1 MRILR
6 GLLIFLSLLL
16 LLVGIG
22 IRVLVDS
29 EPDIYTLD
37 GHAAELGIERVDPGI
52 VSALLGKGIRIDD
65 ADPVTL
71 DDLLEGI
78 DEEEVFVV
86 KVLYTLYAY
95 STWIIVLGAFLLI
108 YGATL
113 RRRDRS
119 TSGADWHEEPEK
131 YRG

>member
-1 MRILR
+1 MRILKA
-6 GLLIFLSLLL
+6 FLVFLALLL

-65 ADPVTL
+65 AEPITL
-71 DDLLEGI
+71 DDLLEGT
-78 DEEEVFVV
+78 DEEEAIVA
-86 KVLYTLYAY
+86 KVIYTLYAY

-119 TSGADWHEEPEK
+119 ENEVSWHEEA
-131 YRG
+131 

>member
-6 GLLIFLSLLL
+6 GILIFLSLLL

-29 EPDIYTLD
+29 EPDIYILD

-52 VSALLGKGIRIDD
+52 ISALLGKGIRIDD
-65 ADPVTL
+65 AEPITL
-71 DDLLEGI
+71 DDLLEGT
-78 DEEEVFVV
+78 DEEEAIVA
-86 KVLYTLYAY
+86 KVIYTLYAY
-95 STWIIVLGAFLLI
+95 STWIIILGAFLLI

-119 TSGADWHEEPEK
+119 ENEVSWHEEA
-131 YRG
+131 

>member
-22 IRVLVDS
+22 IRVLVDN

-78 DEEEVFVV
+78 DEEEAIVA
-86 KVLYTLYAY
+86 KVIYTLYAY
-95 STWIIVLGAFLLI
+95 STWIIVLGSFLLI
-108 YGATL
+108 YGATM

-119 TSGADWHEEPEK
+119 ENEVSWHEEA
-131 YRG
+131 

>member
-6 GLLIFLSLLL
+6 GILIFLSLLL

-22 IRVLVDS
+22 IRVLVDN
-29 EPDIYTLD
+29 EPVMYTPK
-37 GHAAELGIERVDPGI
+37 GQSAELGIERVDPGI
-52 VSALLGKGIRIDD
+52 VSALLGKGINTND
-65 ADPVTL
+65 AEPVTL

-78 DEEEVFVV
+78 DEGEAIVA
-86 KVLYTLYAY
+86 KVMYILYAY

-108 YGATL
+108 YGATM

-119 TSGADWHEEPEK
+119 ENEVSWHEEA
-131 YRG
+131 

>member
-6 GLLIFLSLLL
+6 GILIFLSLLL

-22 IRVLVDS
+22 IRVLVDN
-29 EPDIYTLD
+29 EPDIYTLN

-78 DEEEVFVV
+78 DEEEAIVA
-86 KVLYTLYAY
+86 KVICTLYAY
-95 STWIIVLGAFLLI
+95 STWIILLGAFLLI
-108 YGATL
+108 YGATM

-119 TSGADWHEEPEK
+119 ENEVSWHEEA
-131 YRG
+131 

>member
-1 MRILR
+1 MRILKA
-6 GLLIFLSLLL
+6 FLVFLALLL

-22 IRVLVDS
+22 VRVLVDN

-65 ADPVTL
+65 AEPVTL
-71 DDLLEGI
+71 DDLLEGT
-78 DEEEVFVV
+78 DEEEAIVA
-86 KVLYTLYAY
+86 KVIYTLYAY

-119 TSGADWHEEPEK
+119 ENEVSWHEEA
-131 YRG
+131 

>member
-22 IRVLVDS
+22 VRSLVDS

-52 VSALLGKGIRIDD
+52 VSALLGKGIRINDT
-65 ADPVTL
+65 DPVTL

-78 DEEEVFVV
+78 DEEEAFVV

-108 YGATL
+108 YGATM

-119 TSGADWHEEPEK
+119 ENEVSWHEEA
-131 YRG
+131 

>member
-6 GLLIFLSLLL
+6 GILIFLSLLL

-22 IRVLVDS
+22 VRVLVDN

-78 DEEEVFVV
+78 DEEEAIVA
-86 KVLYTLYAY
+86 KVICTLYAY

-119 TSGADWHEEPEK
+119 ENEVSWHEEA
-131 YRG
+131 

>member
-1 MRILR
+1 MRILKAF
-6 GLLIFLSLLL
+6 LVFLSLLL

-22 IRVLVDS
+22 IRVLVDN

-71 DDLLEGI
+71 DDLLEGT
-78 DEEEVFVV
+78 DEDETIVA
-86 KVLYTLYAY
+86 KVIYTLYAY

-108 YGATL
+108 YGVTM

-119 TSGADWHEEPEK
+119 ENEVSWHEEA
-131 YRG
+131 

>member
-22 IRVLVDS
+22 IRVLGDN

-65 ADPVTL
+65 TEPITL
-71 DDLLEGI
+71 DDLLEGT
-78 DEEEVFVV
+78 DEEEAIVA
-86 KVLYTLYAY
+86 KVIYTLYAH
-95 STWIIVLGAFLLI
+95 STGIIVLGAFLLI

-113 RRRDRS
+113 LRRPKAEDRMS
-119 TSGADWHEEPEK
+119 WQEEA
-131 YRG
+131 

>member
-1 MRILR
+1 MRILC
-6 GLLIFLSLLL
+6 GILIFLSLLL

-22 IRVLVDS
+22 IRSLVDS

-65 ADPVTL
+65 AEPVTL
-71 DDLLEGI
+71 DDLLEGT
-78 DEEEVFVV
+78 DEEETIVA
-86 KVLYTLYAY
+86 KVIYTLYAY

-113 RRRDRS
+113 RRRPKVEDRMS
-119 TSGADWHEEPEK
+119 WQEEA
-131 YRG
+131 

>member
-1 MRILR
+1 MRILKA
-6 GLLIFLSLLL
+6 FLAFLALLL

-22 IRVLVDS
+22 VRVLADN

-37 GHAAELGIERVDPGI
+37 GHSAELGIERVDPGI
-52 VSALLGKGIRIDD
+52 VSALLGKGTHIDD
-65 ADPVTL
+65 AEPITL
-71 DDLLEGI
+71 DDLLEGT
-78 DEEEVFVV
+78 DEEEAIVA
-86 KVLYTLYAY
+86 KVIYTLYAY

-119 TSGADWHEEPEK
+119 ENEVSWQEEA
-131 YRG
+131 

>member
-22 IRVLVDS
+22 VRVLVDN
-29 EPDIYTLD
+29 EPVMYTLK
-37 GHAAELGIERVDPGI
+37 GQSAELGIERIDPGI
-52 VSALLGKGIRIDD
+52 VSALLGKGIHIDD
-65 ADPVTL
+65 TDPVTL

-78 DEEEVFVV
+78 DEEEAFVV

-95 STWIIVLGAFLLI
+95 STWIIVLGLFLLI
-108 YGATL
+108 YGATM
-113 RRRDRS
+113 RRRPKAEDRMS
-119 TSGADWHEEPEK
+119 WQEEA
-131 YRG
+131 

>member
-22 IRVLVDS
+22 IRVLVDN

-52 VSALLGKGIRIDD
+52 VSALLGMGIRIDD

-71 DDLLEGI
+71 DDLLEGTY
-78 DEEEVFVV
+78 EEEAIIA
-86 KVLYTLYAY
+86 KVIYTLYAY
-95 STWIIVLGAFLLI
+95 STWIIILGAFLLI

-119 TSGADWHEEPEK
+119 ENEVSWHEET
-131 YRG
+131 

>member
-1 MRILR
+1 MRILKAF
-6 GLLIFLSLLL
+6 LIFLALLL

-22 IRVLVDS
+22 VRVLADN

-65 ADPVTL
+65 TDPVTL
-71 DDLLEGI
+71 DDLLEGT
-78 DEEEVFVV
+78 DEEETIVA
-86 KVLYTLYAY
+86 KVIYTLYAY

-108 YGATL
+108 YGATM

-119 TSGADWHEEPEK
+119 ENEVSWHEEA
-131 YRG
+131 

>member
-6 GLLIFLSLLL
+6 GILIFLSLLL

-22 IRVLVDS
+22 VRVLGDT

-37 GHAAELGIERVDPGI
+37 GHATELGIEKINPSI

-71 DDLLEGI
+71 DDLLEGM
-78 DEEEVFVV
+78 DEEEAIVAQ
-86 KVLYTLYAY
+86 VLYRLYAY
-95 STWIIVLGAFLLI
+95 STWIILLGAFLLI
-108 YGATL
+108 YGATM

-119 TSGADWHEEPEK
+119 ENEMSWQEEPEEFQ
-131 YRG
+131 G

>member
-22 IRVLVDS
+22 VRVLVDN
-29 EPDIYTLD
+29 EPDGYTLD

-52 VSALLGKGIRIDD
+52 VSALLGKGISIND

-78 DEEEVFVV
+78 DEEEAIVA
-86 KVLYTLYAY
+86 KVICTLYAY
-95 STWIIVLGAFLLI
+95 STWIILLGAFLLI
-108 YGATL
+108 YGATM
-113 RRRDRS
+113 RRRDS
-119 TSGADWHEEPEK
+119 E
-131 YRG
+131 

>member
-6 GLLIFLSLLL
+6 GILIFLSLLL

-22 IRVLVDS
+22 IRVLVDN

-71 DDLLEGI
+71 DDLLEGT
-78 DEEEVFVV
+78 DEEEAIVA
-86 KVLYTLYAY
+86 KVICTLYAY
-95 STWIIVLGAFLLI
+95 STWIILLGAFLLI

-119 TSGADWHEEPEK
+119 ENEVSWHEEA
-131 YRG
+131 

>member
-22 IRVLVDS
+22 LRVLVDN

-65 ADPVTL
+65 AEPITL
-71 DDLLEGI
+71 DDLLEGT
-78 DEEEVFVV
+78 DEEEAIVV
-86 KVLYTLYAY
+86 TVLYTLYAY
-95 STWIIVLGAFLLI
+95 STWIIVLGASMLI

-119 TSGADWHEEPEK
+119 ENEVSWHEDN
-131 YRG
+131 

>member
-6 GLLIFLSLLL
+6 DLLIFLSLLL
-16 LLVGIG
+16 LLAGIG
-22 IRVLVDS
+22 IRVLVDN

-65 ADPVTL
+65 AESITL
-71 DDLLEGI
+71 DDLLEGT
-78 DEEEVFVV
+78 DEEEAIVA
-86 KVLYTLYAY
+86 KVIYTLYAY
-95 STWIIVLGAFLLI
+95 STWIIILGAFLLI

-119 TSGADWHEEPEK
+119 ENEVSWHEET
-131 YRG
+131 

>member
-6 GLLIFLSLLL
+6 GILIFLSLLL

-22 IRVLVDS
+22 IRSLVDS
-29 EPDIYTLD
+29 EPDIYKLD

-65 ADPVTL
+65 AEHVTL
-71 DDLLEGI
+71 DDLLEGT
-78 DEEEVFVV
+78 DEEEAIVA
-86 KVLYTLYAY
+86 KVIYTLYAY

-108 YGATL
+108 YGATM
-113 RRRDRS
+113 RRRPKVEDRMS
-119 TSGADWHEEPEK
+119 WQEEP
-131 YRG
+131 

>member
-22 IRVLVDS
+22 ILVLVDN
-29 EPDIYTLD
+29 EPVMYTLK
-37 GHAAELGIERVDPGI
+37 GQSAELGIERVDPGI

-65 ADPVTL
+65 AEPITL

-78 DEEEVFVV
+78 DEGEAIVA
-86 KVLYTLYAY
+86 KVMYILYAY

-108 YGATL
+108 YGATM
-113 RRRDRS
+113 RRRPKAEDRMS
-119 TSGADWHEEPEK
+119 WQEEA
-131 YRG
+131 

>member
-6 GLLIFLSLLL
+6 DLLIFLSLLL
-16 LLVGIG
+16 LLAGIG
-22 IRVLVDS
+22 IWVLVDN

-65 ADPVTL
+65 AESITL
-71 DDLLEGI
+71 DDLLEGT
-78 DEEEVFVV
+78 DEEEAIVA
-86 KVLYTLYAY
+86 KVIYTLYAY
-95 STWIIVLGAFLLI
+95 STWIIILGAFLLI

-119 TSGADWHEEPEK
+119 ENEVSWHEET
-131 YRG
+131 

>member
-1 MRILR
+1 MRILKAF
-6 GLLIFLSLLL
+6 LVFLSLLL

-22 IRVLVDS
+22 IRVLVDN

-65 ADPVTL
+65 AEPITL

-78 DEEEVFVV
+78 DEEEAIVA
-86 KVLYTLYAY
+86 KVIYTLYAY
-95 STWIIVLGAFLLI
+95 STWIIILGAFLLI

-119 TSGADWHEEPEK
+119 ENEVSWHEET
-131 YRG
+131 

>member
-6 GLLIFLSLLL
+6 GILIFLSLLL

-22 IRVLVDS
+22 IRVLVDN

-65 ADPVTL
+65 AEPITL
-71 DDLLEGI
+71 DDLLVGT
-78 DEEEVFVV
+78 DEEEAIVA

-95 STWIIVLGAFLLI
+95 STWIIVLGSFLLI
-108 YGATL
+108 YGATM
-113 RRRDRS
+113 RWRDRS
-119 TSGADWHEEPEK
+119 ENEVSWHEET
-131 YRG
+131 

>member
-1 MRILR
+1 MRILKAF
-6 GLLIFLSLLL
+6 LVFLSLLL

-29 EPDIYTLD
+29 EPNIYTLD

-52 VSALLGKGIRIDD
+52 VSALLGKGISIND

-71 DDLLEGI
+71 DDLLEGT
-78 DEEEVFVV
+78 DEEETIVA
-86 KVLYTLYAY
+86 KVIYTLYAY
-95 STWIIVLGAFLLI
+95 STWIILLGAFLLI

-113 RRRDRS
+113 RRRPKAEDRMS
-119 TSGADWHEEPEK
+119 WQEEA
-131 YRG
+131 

>member
-1 MRILR
+1 MRILKAF
-6 GLLIFLSLLL
+6 LIFLSLLL

-22 IRVLVDS
+22 IQVLVDN
-29 EPDIYTLD
+29 EPEIYTLD

-65 ADPVTL
+65 AEPITL
-71 DDLLEGI
+71 DDLLEGT
-78 DEEEVFVV
+78 DEEEAIVA
-86 KVLYTLYAY
+86 KVIYTLYAY

-119 TSGADWHEEPEK
+119 ENKVSWHEET
-131 YRG
+131 

>member
-6 GLLIFLSLLL
+6 GILIFLSLLL

-22 IRVLVDS
+22 IRVLVDN
-29 EPDIYTLD
+29 EPDIYTLN
-37 GHAAELGIERVDPGI
+37 GHAAELGIERVDPSF

-65 ADPVTL
+65 AEPITL

-78 DEEEVFVV
+78 DEEEAFVV

-108 YGATL
+108 YGVTM

-119 TSGADWHEEPEK
+119 ENEVSWHEET
-131 YRG
+131 

>member
-1 MRILR
+1 MRILKAF
-6 GLLIFLSLLL
+6 LIFLALLL

-22 IRVLVDS
+22 IRVLVDN

-65 ADPVTL
+65 TDPVTL
-71 DDLLEGI
+71 DDLLEGT
-78 DEEEVFVV
+78 DEEETIVA
-86 KVLYTLYAY
+86 KVIYTLYAY

-108 YGATL
+108 YGATI
-113 RRRDRS
+113 RKRPKVEDRMS
-119 TSGADWHEEPEK
+119 WQEEA
-131 YRG
+131 

>member
-1 MRILR
+1 MRILKAF
-6 GLLIFLSLLL
+6 LVFLSLLL

-22 IRVLVDS
+22 IRVLVDN

-71 DDLLEGI
+71 DDLLEGT
-78 DEEEVFVV
+78 DEEEIIVA
-86 KVLYTLYAY
+86 KVIYTLYAY
-95 STWIIVLGAFLLI
+95 STWIIILGAFLLI
-108 YGATL
+108 YGATM
-113 RRRDRS
+113 RRRDS
-119 TSGADWHEEPEK
+119 E
-131 YRG
+131 